1 MVLCGS
7 RLGKDV
13 DHYVREVSTTREQD
27 QKKKV
32 SLVLVSPLP
41 ASGQHILVFPQ
52 RLALGHFK
60 EALGVNLV
68 EEGEKEHPELEKLR
82 SPW

>member
-1 MVLCGS
+1 MVVPVPG
-7 RLGKDV
+7 
-13 DHYVREVSTTREQD
+13 H
-27 QKKKV
+27 
-32 SLVLVSPLP
+32 
-41 ASGQHILVFPQ
+41 HILISSQ

-68 EEGEKEHPELEKLR
+68 EGGEKELPELKKLR

>member
-1 MVLCGS
+1 MFSSDNNNKNNNNKKNNNKNNNKNNPHLNFQT
-7 RLGKDV
+7 
-13 DHYVREVSTTREQD
+13 ST
-27 QKKKV
+27 
-32 SLVLVSPLP
+32 PP
-41 ASGQHILVFPQ
+41 NILVFPQ

-68 EEGEKEHPELEKLR
+68 EGREKELPELKKLR

>member
-41 ASGQHILVFPQ
+41 ASGQHIMVVMCDTQ
-52 RLALGHFK
+52 LGK
-60 EALGVNLV
+60 V
-68 EEGEKEHPELEKLR
+68 EEGASGWR
-82 SPW
+82 NQGRCR